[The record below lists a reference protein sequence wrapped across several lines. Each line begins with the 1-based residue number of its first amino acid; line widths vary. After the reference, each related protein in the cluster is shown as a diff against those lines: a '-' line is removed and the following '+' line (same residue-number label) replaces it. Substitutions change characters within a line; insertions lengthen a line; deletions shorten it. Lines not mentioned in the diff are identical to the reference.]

1 MEHFFQNVK
10 GWFALN
16 EQQWYKICVERAGND
31 AHFVEVGSWQGK
43 SSAFLAVEIVNCNK
57 KIQMDCV
64 DSWEDVWMGTSGPY
78 SEYKGQEVFDNFIKN
93 MSTVVGLLNFRYIR
107 QRSVDA
113 AAAYQDKSLDL
124 VFIDASHDYDNVHAD
139 ITCWLPKIKSGGVIS
154 GHDWNFTEV
163 KRAVTDLIP
172 CVKSHGNTIWFKT
185 VD

>member
-64 DSWEDVWMGTSGPY
+64 DS
-78 SEYKGQEVFDNFIKN
+78 
-93 MSTVVGLLNFRYIR
+93 
-107 QRSVDA
+107 
-113 AAAYQDKSLDL
+113 
-124 VFIDASHDYDNVHAD
+124 
-139 ITCWLPKIKSGGVIS
+139 
-154 GHDWNFTEV
+154 
-163 KRAVTDLIP
+163 
-172 CVKSHGNTIWFKT
+172 
-185 VD
+185 